1 MSMVYLIGLVFIV
14 MCAGF
19 AGTLSVGWSK
29 ANRSENAG
37 YGSGTGKK
45 WTRLGLLYVLG
56 VVIVLAVFFAL
67 LNR

>member
-1 MSMVYLIGLVFIV
+1 MNLFYLIGLVFFV
-14 MCAGF
+14 MSAGF
-19 AGTLSVGWSK
+19 AATLAVGWSK

-45 WTRLGLLYVLG
+45 WTRLGSIYALCIA
-56 VVIVLAVFFAL
+56 IVLAVFFAL